1 MVLTQSLF
9 YVFLMCSLLLLIYT
23 FPSGLDAI
31 RTPESAQSLSLL
43 VVVELLRGKG
53 AADTLTSIS
62 AMCDALLYSSGVSRF
77 FS

>member
-31 RTPESAQSLSLL
+31 RTPESAQSQP
-43 VVVELLRGKG
+43 
-53 AADTLTSIS
+53 
-62 AMCDALLYSSGVSRF
+62 SSGCGASERQGG
-77 FS
+77 S